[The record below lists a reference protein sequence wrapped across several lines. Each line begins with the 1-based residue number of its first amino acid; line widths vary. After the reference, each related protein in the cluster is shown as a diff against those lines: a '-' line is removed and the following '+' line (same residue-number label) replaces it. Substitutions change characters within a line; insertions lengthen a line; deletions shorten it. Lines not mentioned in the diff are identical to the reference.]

1 MARDEPLHDRTLAE
15 TAADIASGALSAEEV
30 TRHTLERIEALEP
43 RLHAFAMVR
52 AEAALAEARAADA
65 RRSRGEALG
74 PLHGVPIAVKDLCAM
89 AGTPTRAGGRF
100 PTRFADGDTATL
112 VARLVAAGAIVVGK
126 TELTEGAW
134 GTHHPDVVAPVN
146 PWAADRWTGVSSSGS
161 GVAVAAGMAY
171 GAIGSDTAGSIRFP
185 SACNHLVGLKP
196 TWGRVSRKGVFPLAD
211 TFDHLGPM
219 TRSVLDAALML
230 DAIEGADPLDPT
242 SLDAPA
248 SNAAAAARAGTLKGV
263 RIGLDPAYALTGL
276 DEPTE
281 TALKAAIARLQD
293 AGAVIVEV
301 RMPDVRPFLGRAI
314 GSALTEAAISHAAS
328 FPSQRSLYGPAF
340 AAVLDAGLATPVL
353 DHAAIAIWRREFHGQ
368 LKRLFETVDMLVAP
382 AMPIAPPPVAAM
394 AATAGGP
401 PEGAAPML
409 SFTIPFNL
417 AGVPTLT
424 LPMGPDAAG
433 VPLGFQLIGAELSE
447 AALISAG
454 AAYEHATGFSKLH
467 PPL

>member
-1 MARDEPLHDRTLAE
+1 MSGDTPLHYRSLAD
-15 TAADIASGALSAEEV
+15 TAADIAAGALSAEEV
-30 TRHTLERIEALEP
+30 TRHTLERIEALQP
-43 RLHAFAMVR
+43 RLHAFATVC
-52 AEAALAEARAADA
+52 ADAALVEARAADA
-65 RRSRGEALG
+65 RRSRGETLG
-74 PLHGVPIAVKDLCAM
+74 RLHGVPIAIKDLCAM

-100 PTRFADGDTATL
+100 PTRFAAGDTATL
-112 VARLVAAGAIVVGK
+112 VVRLQRAGAIVVGK
-126 TELTEGAW
+126 AELTEGAW
-134 GTHHPDVVAPVN
+134 GTHHPDVIAPVN

-185 SACNHLVGLKP
+185 SSSNHLVGLKP
-196 TWGRVSRKGVFPLAD
+196 TWGRVSRHGVFPLSD

-230 DAIEGADPLDPT
+230 DAMEGADPLDPT
-242 SLDAPA
+242 SLAAPA
-248 SNAAAAARAGTLKGV
+248 SNAAAAARTGSLKGV
-263 RIGLDPAYALTGL
+263 RIGLDPAYALAGL

-281 TALKAAIARLQD
+281 TALRAAIARLQA
-293 AGAVIVEV
+293 AGAKIVEV
-301 RMPDVRPFLGRAI
+301 TLPDVRPFLGRAI
-314 GSALTEAAISHAAS
+314 SSCLAEAAISHAPS

-353 DHAAIAIWRREFHGQ
+353 DYAAIAIWRREFHGG
-368 LKRLFETVDMLVAP
+368 LMRLFETVDMLVAP
-382 AMPIAPPPVAAM
+382 AMPIAPPPVVVM
-394 AATAGGP
+394 AATVAGP

-433 VPLGFQLIGAELSE
+433 VPLGFQLIGPDLAEASLL
-447 AALISAG
+447 AAG
-454 AAYEHATGFSKLH
+454 AAYEEASGFSNLH
-467 PPL
+467 PAL

>member
-1 MARDEPLHDRTLAE
+1 MSGDTPLHYRSLAD

-30 TRHTLERIEALEP
+30 TRHTLGRIEALEP
-43 RLHAFAMVR
+43 RLHAFAMVC
-52 AEAALAEARAADA
+52 AEAALTEARAADA
-65 RRSRGEALG
+65 RRARGEALG
-74 PLHGVPIAVKDLCAM
+74 PLHGVPIAIKDLCAM

-100 PTRFADGDTATL
+100 PTRFAAGDTATL
-112 VARLVAAGAIVVGK
+112 VVRLQRAGAIVVGK
-126 TELTEGAW
+126 AQLTEGAW

-161 GVAVAAGMAY
+161 GVAVAAGLAY

-185 SACNHLVGLKP
+185 SASNHLVGLKP
-196 TWGRVSRKGVFPLAD
+196 TWGRVSRHGVFPLSD

-230 DAIEGADPLDPT
+230 DAMEGVDALDPT
-242 SLDAPA
+242 SLRAPP
-248 SNAAAAARAGTLKGV
+248 SNAAAAVRTASLEGV
-263 RIGLDPAYALTGL
+263 RLGLDPAYALAGL

-281 TALKAAIARLQD
+281 SALRAAIGRLQA
-293 AGAVIVEV
+293 AGAKIVEV
-301 RMPDVRPFLGRAI
+301 TLPDVRPVLGRAI
-314 GSALTEAAISHAAS
+314 GACLTEAAISHAPS

-353 DHAAIAIWRREFHGQ
+353 DYAAIAIWRREFHGA
-368 LKRLFETVDMLVAP
+368 LMRLFDTVDMLVAP
-382 AMPIAPPPVAAM
+382 AMPLAPPPVAVM
-394 AATAGGP
+394 EATVAGP

-433 VPLGFQLIGAELSE
+433 VPLGFQLIGPDLAEASLL
-447 AALISAG
+447 AAG
-454 AAYEHATGFSKLH
+454 AAYEQASGFSHLH